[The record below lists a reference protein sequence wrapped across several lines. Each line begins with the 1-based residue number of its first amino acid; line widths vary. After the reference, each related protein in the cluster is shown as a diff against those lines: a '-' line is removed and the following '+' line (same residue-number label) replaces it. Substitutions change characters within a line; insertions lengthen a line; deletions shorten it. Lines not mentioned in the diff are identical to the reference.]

1 MLSKKKIIKLLASN
15 QSQLKQMYPIKK
27 MGLFGSFARSKQ
39 TEESDVDILIEFEK
53 PIGLFTFSRL
63 QLTLSDMLHNNVDL
77 VTPNALKPLI
87 KDKILDEVNWIEA
100 S

>member
-77 VTPNALKPLI
+77 VTPNSLKPLI
-87 KDKILDEVNWIEA
+87 KDKILVEVNWIEA